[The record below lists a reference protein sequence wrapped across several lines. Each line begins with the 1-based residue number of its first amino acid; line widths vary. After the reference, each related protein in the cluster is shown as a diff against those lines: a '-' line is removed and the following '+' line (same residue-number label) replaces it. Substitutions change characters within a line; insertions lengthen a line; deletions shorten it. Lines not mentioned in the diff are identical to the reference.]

1 MIKFPQFKG
10 RELYITGESY
20 AGHYIPAIANYI
32 LQHPFEDF
40 NLKGIAIGNGWV
52 DPYNQYPEFPTYA
65 YEHNLISV
73 PMYYALKAANRLCQL
88 IINTGLWPI
97 AYFECEYSY
106 VPIIGT
112 TKNPRINQYDIRK
125 APNYTVSY
133 DNMFKFLQR
142 DDVKK
147 EIGVGERAWIPF
159 SEVVRRFMLG
169 DWITSLS
176 DDVSA
181 LLSHGVKTLIYS
193 GDQDFICNWRGGESW
208 TNKINWKKSTEFTNS
223 PYLKWKVGQK
233 EYGELKK
240 KLII

>member
-1 MIKFPQFKG
+1 MIICLNFCK
-10 RELYITGESY
+10 EMML
-20 AGHYIPAIANYI
+20 
-32 LQHPFEDF
+32 
-40 NLKGIAIGNGWV
+40 
-52 DPYNQYPEFPTYA
+52 
-65 YEHNLISV
+65 
-73 PMYYALKAANRLCQL
+73 
-88 IINTGLWPI
+88 
-97 AYFECEYSY
+97 
-106 VPIIGT
+106 
-112 TKNPRINQYDIRK
+112 
-125 APNYTVSY
+125 
-133 DNMFKFLQR
+133 
-142 DDVKK
+142 KK

-240 KLII
+240 VDNLTFLKVYGAGHMVPMDQPEAALEVLNYLIGLK